1 MADYAPIFSGNQLPF
16 TSTASATITG
26 GELVE
31 VSGSGTVAPASADST
46 VVVGVAAHDA
56 ASAARVTVY
65 PLAGVVHE
73 LVADEGGVTAGDLV
87 KVGADASTVI
97 GLEAEDELDVR
108 VGVALTTASAES
120 KVQVLGR

>member
-31 VSGSGTVAPASADST
+31 VSGSGTVAPAAADSAAA
-46 VVVGVAAHDA
+46 VGVAAHDA
-56 ASAARVTVY
+56 ASGARVTVH
-65 PLAGVVHE
+65 PLVGVIHE
-73 LVADEGGVTAGDLV
+73 LVAGTGGITAGAAV
-87 KVGADASTVI
+87 KVGATSNAVLPLGAGTFDQ
-97 GLEAEDELDVR
+97 R
-108 VGVALTTASAES
+108 VGIALTTAAAAA